1 MDARE
6 YVVEGGLQLRRGSLM
21 RITNGRGL
29 TLYVWRGA
37 VWITQEGDLE
47 DHFVGPGGWFR
58 VANAGLTLVSA
69 LQPSSLSLTAPRPA
83 RCAEQIDVLRA
94 GSSAAER
101 LLAPAQLSF

>member
-1 MDARE
+1 
-6 YVVEGGLQLRRGSLM
+6 M
-21 RITNGRGL
+21 RVAEGRGL
-29 TLYVWRGA
+29 TLYVWRGT

-69 LQPSSLSLTAPRPA
+69 LQPSSLSLTAPRSA
-83 RCAEQIDVLRA
+83 RFAEQIDVLRA

-101 LLAPAQLSF
+101 LLTPAHLSL